1 MIKTDKVIIVEGKY
15 DKIKLSSLIDGVIIE
30 TSGFGIF
37 KNDSKASLIR
47 RLAEKNGVVI
57 LTDSDAAGFKIRGY
71 LNGILPK
78 EKITNLYIPDIYG
91 KERRKAQAGK
101 EGKLGV
107 EGMPLSVLEDILKDI
122 DTNTK
127 KGEEIAPSDLYR
139 LGLSGGENSS
149 VKRKLL
155 LKNLNLPEHLSS
167 KRMCEIV
174 SLVLGREEFL
184 EIAERIINTYEKE
197 KRV

>member
-78 EKITNLYIPDIYG
+78 SKIINLYIPDIYG

-127 KGEEIAPSDLYR
+127 KGEEIAPLDLYR

>member
-30 TSGFGIF
+30 TNGFGIF

-71 LNGILPK
+71 LNGCLTK
-78 EKITNLYIPDIYG
+78 SKITNLYIPDIYG

-107 EGMPLSVLEDILKDI
+107 EGMPLDVLEKILKDI
-122 DTNTK
+122 DEDVER
-127 KGEEIAPSDLYR
+127 GEEITPLDLYA
-139 LGLSGGENSS
+139 LGLSGGEKSS
-149 VKRKLL
+149 FKRKLL
-155 LKNLNLPEHLSS
+155 LKELNLPEHLSS

-184 EIAERIINTYEKE
+184 EIAERIINTYEEGK
-197 KRV
+197 KD

>member
-15 DKIKLSSLIDGVIIE
+15 DKIKLSSLIDGVIIS
-30 TSGFGIF
+30 TDGFGIF
-37 KNDSKASLIR
+37 KNDSKTDLIR

-71 LNGILPK
+71 LNGILSK

-127 KGEEIAPSDLYR
+127 KGEEIAPLDLYR

>member
-15 DKIKLSSLIDGVIIE
+15 DKIKLSSLIDGVIIS
-30 TSGFGIF
+30 TDGFGIF
-37 KNDSKASLIR
+37 KNDSKTDLIR

-71 LNGILPK
+71 LNGILSK

-127 KGEEIAPSDLYR
+127 KGEEISPLDLYR